1 MGRMNDNVRTEAKL
15 DNLRCYLREWA
26 RCDYLWQPV
35 DGFPSAITALT
46 DNMKAGVA
54 DSSELRDG
62 PNPFVMTVIDTQLT
76 NLTERIPEARL
87 VLLARYLNQ
96 EAAVYRFNRISR
108 LGQYAI
114 DVLADRVELELIPLV
129 EREGVLL

>member
-1 MGRMNDNVRTEAKL
+1 MNDNVRLESKL

-26 RCDYLWQPV
+26 TCDERWRHV
-35 DGFPSAITALT
+35 DGFPTAITALT

-76 NLTERIPEARL
+76 NLSKSIPYARL
-87 VLLARYLNQ
+87 FLLARYLNQ
-96 EAAVYRFNRISR
+96 PAAVYHFGRISK
-108 LGQYAI
+108 LDQCEV
-114 DVLADRVELELIPLV
+114 DVFADRVEFELIPLV